1 MKSQEIDP
9 TIPEN
14 AVSVYGTTDAM
25 DDFPVLKAFQQYID
39 AEQAKARKRL
49 LTLGAFFGV
58 LMLVVVAVFVGLLVN
73 VSARNQALNDR
84 FVEFVMRDRERSQ
97 MLPSV
102 IGQDSSAVIALTTKI
117 NELQARLEDSQAK
130 TEQMVAEAGAK
141 AKQAAIDAAKSKEP
155 SPEELEIKRLKA
167 LLAVEKEKHSAEREK
182 RRQEE
187 LEAYRRKHYPE
198 FYEKKKPKAEKKI
211 TQEEHDDLLEEV
223 DRILEETE
231 DADSLGAI
239 RYYDH
244 DDDESDAKTAMP
256 PPPSTVAK
264 PQKDYSIPVDI
275 RGSNSRWNIPN
286 E

>member
-1 MKSQEIDP
+1 MKHQEIDP

-49 LTLGAFFGV
+49 FFLGAFFGV

-84 FVEFVMRDRERSQ
+84 FVEFVMRDRERSPVV
-97 MLPSV
+97 PSV
-102 IGQDSSAVIALTTKI
+102 IGQDNSAVITLTTKI
-117 NELQARLEDSQAK
+117 NELQARLEDSQK
-130 TEQMVAEAGAK
+130 MVAEASAQ
-141 AKQAAIDAAKSKEP
+141 AKQAAIDAVRSKEP
-155 SPEELEIKRLKA
+155 SPEELEIKRLKT

-198 FYEKKKPKAEKKI
+198 FYEKKEPKAVKKI
-211 TQEEHDDLLEEV
+211 TPEEDDDLLEEV
-223 DRILEETE
+223 DRILKESE
-231 DADSLGAI
+231 DADDLGAI

-244 DDDESDAKTAMP
+244 DEEADAKPAT
-256 PPPSTVAK
+256 PPPSPTVAT
-264 PQKDYSIPVDI
+264 PPKDYSIPVDI